1 MASLGHDV
9 GHPGVNNGFMV
20 TTATPLAV
28 IYNDKSVLESYHS
41 MAFFKLVCKYFAH
54 ANIDI
59 EACSD
64 YKGLSSDSFYKDF
77 RRIVVHSILCTDMG
91 CHQDYLASIIQTTRE
106 INEHAR
112 TLSQEEERLVLCSA
126 IMKCADISNC
136 TRPFDNAKRWAMI
149 LAEEFSMQG
158 DLERELGIP
167 SLPINE
173 RGKVSLPDFQL
184 YFMENVA
191 MDLYVSFGQLFPE
204 MKYCAENIK
213 KNIEIWQAKKKE
225 ACHP

>member
-1 MASLGHDV
+1 
-9 GHPGVNNGFMV
+9 
-20 TTATPLAV
+20 
-28 IYNDKSVLESYHS
+28 
-41 MAFFKLVCKYFAH
+41 
-54 ANIDI
+54 
-59 EACSD
+59 
-64 YKGLSSDSFYKDF
+64 
-77 RRIVVHSILCTDMG
+77 
-91 CHQDYLASIIQTTRE
+91 
-106 INEHAR
+106 
-112 TLSQEEERLVLCSA
+112 
-126 IMKCADISNC
+126 
-136 TRPFDNAKRWAMI
+136 
-149 LAEEFSMQG
+149 MQG